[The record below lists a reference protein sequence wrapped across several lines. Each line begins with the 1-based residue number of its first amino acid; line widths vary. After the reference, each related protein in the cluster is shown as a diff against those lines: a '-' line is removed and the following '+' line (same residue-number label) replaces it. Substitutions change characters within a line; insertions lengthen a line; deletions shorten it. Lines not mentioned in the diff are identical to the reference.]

1 MSDPQPST
9 APEPVPGQPPRR
21 ARLLDLRFVISLM
34 FAIFGIL
41 VTIAGLTA
49 PPDQIERAAG
59 INISLWT
66 GLAML
71 ALSAGMGLWLV
82 LAPPDVPEGH
92 VVDASDLDGGA
103 SGQPPPAP

>member
-1 MSDPQPST
+1 MSDQVSGSTPPPAPGPAPSH
-9 APEPVPGQPPRR
+9 P
-21 ARLLDLRFVISLM
+21 RLLDLRFVIALM

-41 VTIAGLTA
+41 VTAAGVVA
-49 PPDQIERAAG
+49 PPDQIDKAAG

-71 ALSAGMGLWLV
+71 LLSAGMGLWVV

-92 VVDASDLDGGA
+92 IVDDSDLSPTGSDDPPGA
-103 SGQPPPAP
+103 P

>member
-1 MSDPQPST
+1 MSDPLASATPV
-9 APEPVPGQPPRR
+9 PVPGPPPRR

-92 VVDASDLDGGA
+92 IVDESDLGGGA
-103 SGQPPPAP
+103 SEHPPTAP

>member
-1 MSDPQPST
+1 MSEPRTPDT
-9 APEPVPGQPPRR
+9 PVPATQPPERR

-92 VVDASDLDGGA
+92 VVDESDLEGGT
-103 SGQPPPAP
+103 SGQPPAAP

>member
-1 MSDPQPST
+1 MSDPDPS
-9 APEPVPGQPPRR
+9 AAVPVATDTLPRR

-41 VTIAGLTA
+41 VTIAGVTA

-71 ALSAGMGLWLV
+71 ALSLGMGLWLV

-92 VVDASDLDGGA
+92 VVDESDPGGGT
-103 SGQPPPAP
+103 SERAPGAP